1 MSKARARPCSGVSVM
16 SVPPGI
22 FVSASSGTRFM
33 VRLLRVER
41 LRTGQGAFVRFSG
54 VVHGR
59 VATQSCPGRLGE
71 DRCGRSRGIAPAPA
85 ASRDER
91 AGLGRTPGGALFRGG
106 GPSFRGPVLL
116 PRAPVAQGRPAL
128 AGGVERG
135 GAAN

>member
-41 LRTGQGAFVRFSG
+41 LPTGQGAFVRFSG

-71 DRCGRSRGIAPAPA
+71 DRRSLSRGIAPAPA

-91 AGLGRTPGGALFRGG
+91 ADLVRTPGGRLVQRD
-106 GPSFRGPVLL
+106 GPMVMGPVLHH
-116 PRAPVAQGRPAL
+116 RVSVKAL
-128 AGGVERG
+128 LACRVN
-135 GAAN
+135 A